1 MKMCVSL
8 FPLPHLSNPVRTNPT
23 AGVAEVEWCFEA
35 RYVDAWNRHDW
46 VVTRICRIA
55 MGGKEMQ
62 RSQTRVES
70 VETRFGHLHV
80 LVIGNRRNAEH
91 KSDVKKKER
100 GHRCTI

>member
-70 VETRFGHLHV
+70 VETRFGHLPDT
-80 LVIGNRRNAEH
+80 
-91 KSDVKKKER
+91 S
-100 GHRCTI
+100 